1 MKTRVSVDVES
12 IVQSFMHYIICKLQK
27 MHMRSRV
34 RTWKKSYKCDCFVI
48 GRGTEKS
55 DRGDACMLEELDVAA
70 EVEVEESVETEDQE
84 EITLNRE
91 EDDHEQIT
99 ITRKHEIKWRHSPQS
114 SILPFRIIW
123 FMTDIPWV
131 HTNTSNSMYQMRSS
145 IWCLTAPTSMPCKV
159 AH

>member
-1 MKTRVSVDVES
+1 MTAWTQEMRQMKTSSVDVES

-91 EDDHEQIT
+91 EDDHEQMI
-99 ITRKHEIKWRHSPQS
+99 ITRKHEIKWHHSPQS
-114 SILPFRIIW
+114 SILPFRII
-123 FMTDIPWV
+123 
-131 HTNTSNSMYQMRSS
+131 
-145 IWCLTAPTSMPCKV
+145 
-159 AH
+159 